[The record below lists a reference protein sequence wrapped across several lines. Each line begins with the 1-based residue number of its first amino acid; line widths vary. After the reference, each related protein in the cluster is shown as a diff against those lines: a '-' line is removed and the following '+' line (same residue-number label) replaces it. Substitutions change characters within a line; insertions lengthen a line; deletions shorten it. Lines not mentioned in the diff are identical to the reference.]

1 VLGAVHLVA
10 TILWAGL
17 AGGASAGFLARDA
30 LGLEQP
36 LVALAWIAGA
46 ALALLPLARRGVPPS
61 GEAGQGTVEIVSLG
75 LVEGDERQRH

>member
-1 VLGAVHLVA
+1 VLGTVHLVA

-30 LGLEQP
+30 LGLGQP

-46 ALALLPLARRGVPPS
+46 GLALLPYGVRS
-61 GEAGQGTVEIVSLG
+61 TV
-75 LVEGDERQRH
+75 R

>member
-1 VLGAVHLVA
+1 VLAAVHLVA
-10 TILWAGL
+10 TILWAGV

-46 ALALLPLARRGVPPS
+46 ALALLPLACRHVHSPGWAAYREPDS
-61 GEAGQGTVEIVSLG
+61 
-75 LVEGDERQRH
+75 DES